1 MTHDDELGMAWWNA
15 LSERQRAKWSVI
27 AGNTG
32 RVKDAWEAFKR
43 GSVDQTPPVD
53 PTRRRFLITAAA
65 GSMVG
70 AGSLAFAAAAPNDV
84 PKAVTVPQGADPIYA
99 VIERHRD
106 LAKICD
112 AAWKVR
118 GKCKDFGTLTEEEK
132 AHVRKL
138 NDAVDE
144 AHLPLE
150 AAAVDLFNTEP
161 TTLAGIVTALFYMR
175 IQHRNDG
182 EHMIEGWLDDEYS
195 EQYIDWRDAWLET
208 LIQAVLHLDD
218 AAVRS

>member
-1 MTHDDELGMAWWNA
+1 MAKA
-15 LSERQRAKWSVI
+15 DSVYI
-27 AGNTG
+27 
-32 RVKDAWEAFKR
+32 
-43 GSVDQTPPVD
+43 TPPTNTPID
-53 PTRRRFLITAAA
+53 TTRRRFLTVAAI
-65 GSMVG
+65 GSMIG
-70 AGSLAFAAAAPNDV
+70 AGSLAAVAMTPNDV
-84 PKAVTVPQGADPIYA
+84 PAAVAVPNGSGLQTDPIHD

-118 GKCKDFGTLTEEEK
+118 GKCKDFGTLTEAEQ
-132 AHVRKL
+132 AYVLKL

-150 AAAVDLFNTEP
+150 AAAVDLFNTAP
-161 TTLAGIVTALFYMR
+161 TTHAGIVTALFYMR

-182 EHMIEGWLDDEYS
+182 KHMIQGWLEDEDG
-195 EQYIDWRDAWLET
+195 ERYIDWRDAWLET
-208 LIQAVLHLDD
+208 LTQAVLQLDD

>member
-1 MTHDDELGMAWWNA
+1 MTQANRV
-15 LSERQRAKWSVI
+15 LS
-27 AGNTG
+27 
-32 RVKDAWEAFKR
+32 
-43 GSVDQTPPVD
+43 TPPTNTPVD
-53 PTRRRFLITAAA
+53 TTRRRFLAVAAV
-65 GSMVG
+65 GSIAG

-84 PKAVTVPQGADPIYA
+84 PQAVTVPQGADPIYA

-118 GKCKDFGTLTEEEK
+118 GKCKDFGTLTEDEK

-138 NDAVDE
+138 NDALDE
-144 AHLPLE
+144 AGLPLE
-150 AAAVDLFNTEP
+150 AAAIDLFNTEP

-182 EHMIEGWLDDEYS
+182 NHMVQGWLEDEDS
-195 EQYIDWRDAWLET
+195 ERYIDWRDAWLET
-208 LIQAVLHLDD
+208 LTQAVLQLDG
-218 AAVRS
+218 AAVQS

>member
-1 MTHDDELGMAWWNA
+1 MAQVT
-15 LSERQRAKWSVI
+15 SENSI
-27 AGNTG
+27 
-32 RVKDAWEAFKR
+32 
-43 GSVDQTPPVD
+43 SMPVD
-53 PTRRRFLITAAA
+53 PTRRRFLAVAAV
-65 GSMVG
+65 GSMIG

-84 PKAVTVPQGADPIYA
+84 PQAVTVPQGADPIYA

-118 GKCKDFGTLTEEEK
+118 GKCKDFGTLTEAEQ
-132 AHVRKL
+132 AHVLKL

-150 AAAVDLFNTEP
+150 AAAVDLFNTAP
-161 TTLAGIVTALFYMR
+161 TTHAGIITALFYMR

-182 EHMIEGWLDDEYS
+182 EHMIQGWLEDEDDER
-195 EQYIDWRDAWLET
+195 YIDWRDAWLET
-208 LIQAVLHLDD
+208 LIQAVLQLDD
-218 AAVRS
+218 AAVLS

>member
-1 MTHDDELGMAWWNA
+1 MTQAD
-15 LSERQRAKWSVI
+15 
-27 AGNTG
+27 
-32 RVKDAWEAFKR
+32 RVYI
-43 GSVDQTPPVD
+43 TPPTNTPVD
-53 PTRRRFLITAAA
+53 TTRRRFLTVAAI
-65 GSMVG
+65 GSIVG

-84 PKAVTVPQGADPIYA
+84 PRAVTMPQGADPVYEA
-99 VIERHRD
+99 IERHRD

-118 GKCKDFGTLTEEEK
+118 GRCKDFGKMTEAEQ

-150 AAAVDLFNTEP
+150 AAAVDLFNTAP
-161 TTLAGIVTALFYMR
+161 TTHAGIVTALFYMR

-182 EHMIEGWLDDEYS
+182 NHMIQGWLEDEDDER
-195 EQYIDWRDAWLET
+195 YIDWRDAWLET
-208 LIQAVLHLDD
+208 LAQAVLQLDD
-218 AAVRS
+218 AAVQS

>member
-1 MTHDDELGMAWWNA
+1 
-15 LSERQRAKWSVI
+15 
-27 AGNTG
+27 
-32 RVKDAWEAFKR
+32 
-43 GSVDQTPPVD
+43 
-53 PTRRRFLITAAA
+53 
-65 GSMVG
+65 MVG

-84 PKAVTVPQGADPIYA
+84 PLAVTVPQGADPIYA

-118 GKCKDFGTLTEEEK
+118 GKCKDFRTLTEAEQ
-132 AHVRKL
+132 AHVLKL

-150 AAAVDLFNTEP
+150 AAAVDLFNTAP
-161 TTLAGIVTALFYMR
+161 TTHAGIITALFYMR

-182 EHMIEGWLDDEYS
+182 EHMIQGWLEDEDS
-195 EQYIDWRDAWLET
+195 ERYIDWRDAWLET

-218 AAVRS
+218 AAVQS